1 MWLSKVIAK
10 SGSEDNAMTGITTI
24 GGDNA
29 AVQTDVELRNTVL
42 YSPGGYFWR
51 PKAGQNVLVI
61 KSGDKEVCVSGV
73 RQENFPDDF
82 GRDDICIMKACGG
95 IQSARRLVAQKD
107 FRVID
112 QSSCNGHSLHLS
124 AGHLVGLFVQLIA

>member
-82 GRDDICIMKACGG
+82 GRDDICIMTSGG
-95 IQSARRLVAQKD
+95 TAIYVKD
-107 FRVID
+107 
-112 QSSCNGHSLHLS
+112 NGQIVLTGNVEVEGSLKVNGT
-124 AGHLVGLFVQLIA
+124 AIE